1 MKANDFL
8 NSLGVT
14 SHMVQGYDSESQ
26 VLAGIQYIGVRHWRD
41 DYTNDPNLIKG
52 FCDIHT
58 ASGATLDGLPYM
70 GTVSYTLTSSW
81 DLIAQCGA
89 LFAVE
94 GDNEPNNFPYSYN
107 NNLCSQSTS
116 FLPCAQHQRD
126 LYAAVKADPNLS
138 QLPVF
143 AETEPGAEPD
153 NAGLQFLTIP
163 AAAGA
168 LMPDGTVFADY
179 ANLHNYVRCN
189 GCNSLVDNQAWN
201 AESTGAG
208 AGPYDGLDG
217 EFLDQT
223 FSKHF
228 PALPL
233 AAGSALPKV
242 TTETGWATD
251 GSITQDQQGKL
262 LVNVYLSAAKRN
274 WAYTFVY
281 QLIDDNSSDH
291 YGMFTNTNPIT
302 PKLSANYIHN
312 LTAILADSTS
322 NFGSTALS
330 YSISNEPA
338 TVHDL
343 LLQKS
348 DGTYALAVWGDQVV
362 GETVDVTVNL
372 PRLTT
377 VSVYDVTIGTSPVKA
392 FNNISSVPVT
402 ITDHAVILE
411 FK

>member
-233 AAGSALPKV
+233 AA
-242 TTETGWATD
+242 D
-251 GSITQDQQGKL
+251 
-262 LVNVYLSAAKRN
+262 
-274 WAYTFVY
+274 
-281 QLIDDNSSDH
+281 
-291 YGMFTNTNPIT
+291 
-302 PKLSANYIHN
+302 
-312 LTAILADSTS
+312 
-322 NFGSTALS
+322 
-330 YSISNEPA
+330 
-338 TVHDL
+338 
-343 LLQKS
+343 
-348 DGTYALAVWGDQVV
+348 
-362 GETVDVTVNL
+362 
-372 PRLTT
+372 PRSLR
-377 VSVYDVTIGTSPVKA
+377 
-392 FNNISSVPVT
+392 
-402 ITDHAVILE
+402 
-411 FK
+411 